1 VDKLGLE
8 WAGVSVSEHTM
19 LPNEVGAKI
28 VHVLAAVGSI
38 TSEREKQLLSK
49 LHRLAVATDRL
60 HGAAQLRARDA
71 LSYLVWEDLFDQMNS
86 IAPEGYYFG
95 AHEGNG
101 SDYGFWRTQ
110 FDAEDNELF
119 GDGERQQPLCDAE
132 SDEHWYAEEEDAF
145 WRLNNR
151 S

>member
-1 VDKLGLE
+1 MDKLGLE

-49 LHRLAVATDRL
+49 LHRLAVAADRL

-86 IAPEGYYFG
+86 IAPEDYYFG

-101 SDYGFWRTQ
+101 SDYGFWRTKL
-110 FDAEDNELF
+110 DTEDDELF
-119 GDGERQQPLCDAE
+119 DDGERQMPKCDAALLRYPNK
-132 SDEHWYAEEEDAF
+132 DELDAF
-145 WRLNNR
+145 WRLQDR
-151 S
+151 D